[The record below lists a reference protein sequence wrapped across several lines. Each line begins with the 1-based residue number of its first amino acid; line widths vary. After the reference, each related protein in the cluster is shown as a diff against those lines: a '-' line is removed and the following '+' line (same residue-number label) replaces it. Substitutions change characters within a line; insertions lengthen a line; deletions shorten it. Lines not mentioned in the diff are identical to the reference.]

1 MEDAK
6 IKFEKERE
14 TTLKSLPDSVKSM
27 FGHIGFAI
35 LDEEDALQVPVLIL
49 NPYHVPPKP
58 VRDIYWFDLF
68 MGKKRKKGGLIKLAY
83 LVYHYGS
90 NDPDDCYSFVEQDE
104 FTSYEAGCEAGYH
117 VLPSHVQAKL
127 DAGQPLEESD
137 EHLVRSWSEMQEDAA
152 KQPEDRRRGVAFQE
166 RYELLAPTKP
176 KDPPRQKK
184 RQKTTK

>member
-1 MEDAK
+1 MEAAK

-14 TTLKSLPDSVKSM
+14 TTLKALPDSVKNM

-68 MGKKRKKGGLIKLAY
+68 MGKKRKKGGLLKLAY

-104 FTSYEAGCEAGYH
+104 FTSYQAGCKAGYNI
-117 VLPSHVQAKL
+117 LPSHVQVKL
-127 DAGQPLEESD
+127 DAGQALEESD

-152 KQPEDRRRGVAFQE
+152 KEPEERKRGIDFQE
-166 RYELLAPTKP
+166 RYELLATTKA
-176 KDPPRQKK
+176 KDPPGQNK